1 MGAATI
7 SPMEAF
13 TSRVPMAMAAER
25 ASSGPQTY
33 SIIEADETISPEAAA
48 QIQAHP
54 PVQSALLIP
63 RIS

>member
-1 MGAATI
+1 MRLYR
-7 SPMEAF
+7 E
-13 TSRVPMAMAAER
+13 SRGQMA
-25 ASSGPQTY
+25 Y